1 MVNSMKAMIFAS
13 EFPPQ
18 PGGIGNHAWNLGC
31 ELSRRGVRVL
41 VIADGRLGGEQEER
55 VFDSSAPFEILRIPF
70 VLVGVRQLHRI
81 IVYLQ
86 QLRKWKP
93 DRVVAS
99 GRFPLLLVAAIPT
112 RAAKLAI
119 LHGTE
124 AGAPGSIMKK
134 VTLTAVERF
143 AALIPVS
150 RFTREIFELDPDD
163 SRVSV
168 IPNGVSSDRFANDI
182 GDNGSFVGSPC
193 LTTVGNVTY
202 RKGQD
207 NVIRALPALLQRFP
221 DLVYHIAGIPT
232 EKDVF
237 LELARTLG
245 VEKHIVFHGAVSNA
259 ELANLLRSTDVFL
272 MLSSVTATG
281 DVEGFGIAIL
291 EANLL
296 GVPAVGARG
305 CGIEDAIDHGVSGM
319 LVDAK
324 DAESVAEAVDVVM
337 GDRDA
342 FSKGALDWV
351 KRHSWSAVGDRYE
364 RVLKSL
370 PERKTL

>member
-1 MVNSMKAMIFAS
+1 MIFTS

-18 PGGIGNHAWNLGC
+18 PGGIGSHAWNLGC
-31 ELSRRGVRVL
+31 ELSRRGFSVL
-41 VIADGRLGGEQEER
+41 VVADGRPGGEQEER
-55 VFDSSAPFEILRIPF
+55 AFDSAAPFKILRTPF
-70 VLVGVRQLHRI
+70 GLVGVRQLRRI
-81 IVYLQ
+81 GLYLQ
-86 QLRKWKP
+86 QLRQWKP
-93 DRVVAS
+93 DCIIAS
-99 GRFPLLLVAAIPT
+99 GRFPLLSVAGTPT
-112 RAAKLAI
+112 AAAKAAI

-124 AGAPGSIMKK
+124 AGASGSVLKK
-134 VTLTAVERF
+134 ITLAAVARF

-150 RFTREIFELDPDD
+150 RFTRAVFELDPGD

-168 IPNGVSSDRFANDI
+168 IPNGASSDRFANHI
-182 GDNGSFVGSPC
+182 GDNGSFAGSPC

-207 NVIRALPALLQRFP
+207 NVIRALPALLRRFP

-232 EKDVF
+232 EKDAF

-245 VEKHIVFHGAVSNA
+245 VENHIVFHGAVSDS
-259 ELANLLRSTDVFL
+259 ELAGLLRATAVFL
-272 MLSSVTATG
+272 MLSSVTASG

-296 GVPAVGARG
+296 GVPAIGARG
-305 CGIEDAIDHGVSGM
+305 CGIEDAIDHGVSGL

-324 DAESVAEAVDVVM
+324 DPGSVAAAVALVM
-337 GDRDA
+337 KNRDA

-351 KRHSWSAVGDRYE
+351 ARHSWSAVGDRYE

-370 PERKTL
+370 PLRGTS